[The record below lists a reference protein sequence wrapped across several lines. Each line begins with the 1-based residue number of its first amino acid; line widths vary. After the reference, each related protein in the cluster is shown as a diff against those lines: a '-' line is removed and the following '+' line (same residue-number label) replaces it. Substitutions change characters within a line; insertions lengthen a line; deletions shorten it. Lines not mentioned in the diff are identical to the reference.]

1 MHVIAHGFKLCW
13 CFSLPVSVCNII
25 DFAMA
30 YVTIGSYM
38 AHVYKGR
45 HTKKMAVI
53 NESAH
58 VAVMLQLL
66 DMSSITTPNQTILN
80 VCTRYIF

>member
-1 MHVIAHGFKLCW
+1 MHVKAHGFKLCW

-45 HTKKMAVI
+45 HTKKCRLSM
-53 NESAH
+53 SLR
-58 VAVMLQLL
+58 MLQLL
-66 DMSSITTPNQTILN
+66 DMSSITTPNQTISN